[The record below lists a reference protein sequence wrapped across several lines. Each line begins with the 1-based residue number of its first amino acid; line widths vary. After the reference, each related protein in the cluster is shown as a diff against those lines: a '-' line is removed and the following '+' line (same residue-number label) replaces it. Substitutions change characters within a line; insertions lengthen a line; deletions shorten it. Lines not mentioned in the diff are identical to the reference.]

1 MLTRFTMAF
10 VLIATLFIIPGHVWA
25 GDSVHVA
32 LDTLHAAVDDDTSTV
47 TLVRG
52 QRVAWLSSTDDHYI
66 CDYNRQHILI
76 PRMSSVMYKNGKAL
90 STSPSTPTNSESTSG
105 GSASTQCTGT
115 TKSGNRCKRMTTSA
129 NGRCWQ
135 H

>member
-1 MLTRFTMAF
+1 MLTPFTMAF
-10 VLIATLFIIPGHVWA
+10 VLITTLFIIPGHVWA

-32 LDTLHAAVDDDTSTV
+32 VDTLHAAIEDDTSTV

-52 QRVAWLSSTDDHYI
+52 QRVAWLSSADDHYV
-66 CDYNRQHILI
+66 CDYNGQHVLV
-76 PRMSSVMYKNGKAL
+76 PRMSGVLYKNGKAL
-90 STSPSTPTNSESTSG
+90 TTSASATTTPASSSGSST
-105 GSASTQCTGT
+105 STQCTGT
-115 TKSGNRCKRMTTSA
+115 TKSGNRCKRMTTSS